1 MQLERRERGLK
12 AAFGDYLQIGCA
24 LGGTLPGSLTPA
36 EIELVTRHFNV
47 LTPENCMKP
56 GLLQPEPGQFDFAAP
71 DALLGFASQRGMNV
85 VGHTLVWHNQ
95 TAPWM
100 YAPGIDPA
108 TARGQLES
116 HIRKVVG
123 RYRGKLQGWD
133 VVNEALTDGDGYLRE
148 TPCQA
153 AVGSE
158 YLQLAFRFAR
168 EADPGV
174 ELYYNDYN
182 IELPAKRERTLRLI
196 DQLDAAGERPHGVG
210 IQGHWIL
217 DQVPFDEIS
226 KALRIYSELGLE
238 VMITEL
244 DIDVVQ
250 RRDAGAD
257 LAGPAQ
263 QPALAAACDAYADGC
278 PPEVL
283 QRQAEQYERL
293 FEIFLDR
300 GVSRVTFWGPH
311 DGRSWLNYWPE
322 ARTNH
327 PLLFDRQSRPKP
339 AYQRVIAVAER
350 YGALAPWLGSMRT
363 PSYGA

>member
-1 MQLERRERGLK
+1 MQPRERGLK

-24 LGGTLPGSLTPA
+24 VGGTLPGSLTPA

-56 GLLQPEPGQFDFAAP
+56 GLLQPEPGRFEFEAA

-85 VGHTLVWHNQ
+85 VGHTLVWHGQ

-100 YAPGIDPA
+100 YAPGIDRA
-108 TARGQLES
+108 EAQQQLEQ
-116 HIRKVVG
+116 HIRTVVG

-133 VVNEALTDGDGYLRE
+133 VVNEALTDDDGYLRE
-148 TPCQA
+148 TPCWA
-153 AVGSE
+153 ALGRE

-168 EADPGV
+168 ETDPGV

-217 DQVPFDEIS
+217 DQVPFEELS

-244 DIDVVQ
+244 DIDLVTRPQ
-250 RRDAGAD
+250 AGAD
-257 LAGPAQ
+257 VSARAHEPGLDPYLA
-263 QPALAAACDAYADGC
+263 GC

-283 QRQAEQYERL
+283 ARQAEQYERL

-300 GVSRVTFWGPH
+300 GVSRVTFWGPQ
-311 DGRSWLNYWPE
+311 DGRSWLNYWPGP
-322 ARTNH
+322 RTNH
-327 PLLFDRQSRPKP
+327 PLLFDRESRPKP
-339 AYQRVIAVAER
+339 AYQRVLAVAER
-350 YGALAPWLGSMRT
+350 YGALSPWLAGIRT
-363 PSYGA
+363 PSLGGG